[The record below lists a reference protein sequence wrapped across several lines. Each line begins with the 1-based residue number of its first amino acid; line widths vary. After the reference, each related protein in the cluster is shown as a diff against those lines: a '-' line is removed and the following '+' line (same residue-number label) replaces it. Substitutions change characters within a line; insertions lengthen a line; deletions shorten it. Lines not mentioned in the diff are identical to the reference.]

1 MVEIRWTLQSLEDIE
16 NIAQFISRDSERFA
30 RIQVE
35 RFFQAE
41 EIICE
46 HPKAGRIVPE
56 IGNNGVR
63 EIILGN
69 YRLIYYIINDI
80 RIDVLTI
87 HHSKRELKNNPA
99 IKKIK

>member
-16 NIAQFISRDSERFA
+16 NIAQFISRESERFA

-41 EIICE
+41 EIISE